1 MEQISWTNSDIR
13 KLFKMDNRFKSIQT
27 LYNAEDRGEI
37 PVAGREPRG
46 KVSTRI
52 WKLEQLP
59 EIGRRFGFLKPPTQQ
74 KVLHPTNG

>member
-46 KVSTRI
+46 N
-52 WKLEQLP
+52 
-59 EIGRRFGFLKPPTQQ
+59 
-74 KVLHPTNG
+74 H